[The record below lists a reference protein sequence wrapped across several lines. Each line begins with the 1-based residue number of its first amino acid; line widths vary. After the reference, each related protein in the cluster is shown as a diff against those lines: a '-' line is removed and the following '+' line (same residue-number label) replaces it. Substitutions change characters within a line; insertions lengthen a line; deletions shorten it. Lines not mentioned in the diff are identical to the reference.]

1 MGSSQFLI
9 YVFQKRLQFFFKAHK
24 LLLQSNTQVNKLGC
38 LLLRL
43 WTISPSFSSP
53 TCNCHTVPMWCWAQP
68 LEHAQWG
75 LRWNKPHAVGSGH
88 VSKARE
94 SLLAPTEFKSGHQRR
109 YTYLRCRSQKA
120 PRPAPLLVLAQ
131 HGAHAAPHCL
141 GSRLTSEPEG
151 IICLHAFLP
160 ESPFSCLFCYQEV
173 SKIFFELLFIVTFL

>member
-1 MGSSQFLI
+1 MYFRSGCD
-9 YVFQKRLQFFFKAHK
+9 FFFKAHK
-24 LLLQSNTQVNKLGC
+24 LLLQLNTQANKLGC

-43 WTISPSFSSP
+43 WAIGPSLSSP
-53 TCNCHTVPMWCWAQP
+53 TCNCHTVPMWFWAQP
-68 LEHAQWG
+68 LEQAQWG

-109 YTYLRCRSQKA
+109 YTYLCCRSLKP
-120 PRPAPLLVLAQ
+120 PRPAPLLVWAQ

-151 IICLHAFLP
+151 IIRLHAFLP
-160 ESPFSCLFCYQEV
+160 ESPFSCLFCYQEA
-173 SKIFFELLFIVTFL
+173 SKIFFELLCIVTLL